1 MIHRLFQGP
10 GHLKSMVVYV
20 AYIHCIS
27 SLLFWSFACSPL
39 FFTILFYSIP
49 VWAVA
54 CGMCRYVFYRCVSVV
69 WWTAVGSLWNVS
81 VCFLSVCVG
90 CLGGC
95 LYCLH
100 SLYILSSLLFLCF
113 LLYSLT
119 FYSILFYSIL
129 FPYGRLLVE
138 CVGVFFIGVCRLLG
152 RLLSVACGMYRYA
165 FYRCVSVALGGCF

>member
-27 SLLFWSFACSPL
+27 SLLFCSFACSPL

-95 LYCLH
+95 LFLRTFTIYPPFSSVPL
-100 SLYILSSLLFLCF
+100 LSSSIF
-113 LLYSLT
+113 Y
-119 FYSILFYSIL
+119 YSILFYSTL
-129 FPYGRLLVE
+129 LYSTLLHSTFHRLLTAMS
-138 CVGVFFIGVCRLLG
+138 RATDTHL
-152 RLLSVACGMYRYA
+152 
-165 FYRCVSVALGGCF
+165 